1 MVRFKGVLTPT
12 PRGGGGCLV
21 PVPRQGCANAGAKGM
36 PKIAAVI
43 AGHPYRG
50 SLMPMGDGT
59 YCLGVLKSIQEAAGV
74 GFGDSISVE
83 LELDTTPRVVEP
95 PADLAPAMAGNK
107 RMAEKWDKLSF
118 TNKKE
123 MALSLTEAKRPE
135 TRDRRLAQALKSLR
149 TPTR

>member
-1 MVRFKGVLTPT
+1 MVRFKGILTPT

-21 PVPRQGCANAGAKGM
+21 PVPRQVAAKLGLKGM

-83 LELDTTPRVVEP
+83 LELDTTPRVVDP
-95 PADLAPAMAGNK
+95 PADLARAIADNKAMAANW
-107 RMAEKWDKLSF
+107 EKLSF

-123 MALSLTEAKRPE
+123 MALSLTEAKKPE
-135 TRDRRLAQALKSLR
+135 TRERRLAAALARLR
-149 TPTR
+149 AD